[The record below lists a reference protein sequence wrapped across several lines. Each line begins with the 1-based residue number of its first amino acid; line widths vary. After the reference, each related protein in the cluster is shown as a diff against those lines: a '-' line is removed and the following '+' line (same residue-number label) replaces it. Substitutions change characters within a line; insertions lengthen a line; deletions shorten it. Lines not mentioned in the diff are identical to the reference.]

1 MEEKQG
7 SVILKMARGRE
18 MGALHAWKA
27 AAAAARLQRERLQ
40 LCVRRLQ
47 GRQLHAAM
55 AGWEAAVAARSAKQE
70 TARNCIQVPAPPC
83 RRCQCSYVPV

>member
-7 SVILKMARGRE
+7 WAILKMTRGRE

-27 AAAAARLQRERLQ
+27 AAAEARLQRERLQ
-40 LCVRRLQ
+40 LCMRWLQ

-55 AGWEAAVAARSAKQE
+55 AGWIAAVAARSAKQE
-70 TARNCIQVPAPPC
+70 MARCCIQVPASPC
-83 RRCQCSYVPV
+83 RR